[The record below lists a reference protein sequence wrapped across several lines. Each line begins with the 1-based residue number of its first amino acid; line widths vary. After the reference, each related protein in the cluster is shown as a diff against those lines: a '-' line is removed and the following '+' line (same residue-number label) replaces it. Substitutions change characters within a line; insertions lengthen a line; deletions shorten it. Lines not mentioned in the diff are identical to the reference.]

1 MKALLLE
8 GKGLAD
14 EMKVGELEKPNQAR
28 AKFW

>member
-14 EMKVGELEKPNQAR
+14 EMKVGELEKPKPSQ